1 MMIQTSE
8 ALELCSESEW
18 ELIEHSFSPMVAMLP
33 RSALTSRLGRARK
46 LYAKTTDLVSLQHS
60 EPRKRTTRRKV
71 EMFAE
76 AIDRF
81 EATLDLLENVEPA
94 PEDVHNQKIAEETRA
109 LNMGALEKRAN
120 QEPSNRKSQL
130 LSALAVHGIQQKR
143 RSGARGVQS
152 RVGSMNG
159 RQQGRLDTKNS

>member
-8 ALELCSESEW
+8 ALKLCSDSEW

-33 RSALTSRLGRARK
+33 RSALKSRLGRARK

-81 EATLDLLENVEPA
+81 EATLDLLENAQSVEPA
-94 PEDVHNQKIAEETRA
+94 PKDVHNQKITEETRT
-109 LNMGALEKRAN
+109 LNMGALEKRC
-120 QEPSNRKSQL
+120 
-130 LSALAVHGIQQKR
+130 
-143 RSGARGVQS
+143 
-152 RVGSMNG
+152 
-159 RQQGRLDTKNS
+159 

>member
-1 MMIQTSE
+1 
-8 ALELCSESEW
+8 
-18 ELIEHSFSPMVAMLP
+18 MVAMLP
-33 RSALTSRLGRARK
+33 RSALKSRLGRARK
-46 LYAKTTDLVSLQHS
+46 LYAKTTNLVSLQHS
-60 EPRKRTTRRKV
+60 KPRKRTTRRKV

-81 EATLDLLENVEPA
+81 EATLDLLENAQSVEPA
-94 PEDVHNQKIAEETRA
+94 PKYVHNQKIAVETRT

-120 QEPSNRKSQL
+120 ANRKRQL
-130 LSALAVHGIQQKR
+130 LSALAVQGIKQKR

-159 RQQGRLDTKNS
+159 R